1 MAPQL
6 LARQFEAGSNAVT
19 VATVSQLRT
28 YRAFGVRDL
37 ILANEL
43 VDAAA
48 LRWVAAE
55 GNDDPDFTLMCWV
68 DSVTGVQQMA
78 ARLDEAGAHRPLRKS
93 QESVRSSSRA
103 GAAVRVDRPR

>member
-1 MAPQL
+1 M
-6 LARQFEAGSNAVT
+6 RVT

-48 LRWVAAE
+48 
-55 GNDDPDFTLMCWV
+55 P
-68 DSVTGVQQMA
+68 
-78 ARLDEAGAHRPLRKS
+78 
-93 QESVRSSSRA
+93 
-103 GAAVRVDRPR
+103 AVGGR